1 MDIFH
6 KLSGNN
12 TQDQGNEVNQEV
24 KVEIRNYTLTE
35 ILIFLKDFVRQE
47 EKGADWLLQVF
58 GT

>member
-12 TQDQGNEVNQEV
+12 TQDQGNKVNQDV